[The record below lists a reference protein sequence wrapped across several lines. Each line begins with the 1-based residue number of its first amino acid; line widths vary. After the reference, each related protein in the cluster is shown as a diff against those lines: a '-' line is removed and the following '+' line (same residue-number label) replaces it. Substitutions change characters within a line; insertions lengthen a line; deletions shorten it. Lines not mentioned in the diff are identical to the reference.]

1 LLDKK
6 QALIDHLQLLNDFMD
21 SFTSLSQKNR
31 KASEKDAKSAY
42 QYQYAWILQQ
52 LERTNR
58 ELMFLLNYVRSR
70 VRFIYFVK
78 AILTYPKNLLATAN
92 AVDLTSN
99 RPLSLQLK
107 DYCLEEARKILVANR
122 GMLPEFSPNSEV
134 RDINE
139 RILTGTS
146 LLIMIKSCVDQGLP
160 PTDILTLVERLRPRS
175 SSNMRLFENIQ
186 ETIRY
191 ISSGLSSW

>member
-58 ELMFLLNYVRSR
+58 ELMFLLNYVRAR
-70 VRFIYFVK
+70 VRFFYFVK
-78 AILTYPKNLLATAN
+78 AILTYPKNLLATAI

>member
-1 LLDKK
+1 MLDKK